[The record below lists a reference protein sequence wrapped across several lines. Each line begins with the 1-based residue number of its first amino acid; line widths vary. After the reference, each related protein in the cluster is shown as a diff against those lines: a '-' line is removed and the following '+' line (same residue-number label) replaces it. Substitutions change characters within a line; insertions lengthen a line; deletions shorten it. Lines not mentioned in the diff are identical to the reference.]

1 MSNDINGFINL
12 LPHDG
17 EAFYIKGFLDKTVSG
32 NLFKTLYKDI
42 LWEPDEFLMY
52 GKKIL
57 TRRKVA
63 WYGSKPFEYTYS
75 KITRKAHI
83 WNKDLKFLSDILKEE
98 TGDSFNSC
106 LLNLYPEGRDG
117 MGWHSDDEKE
127 LRPLASIASLS
138 LGSERKFSF
147 KHRITKE
154 SISLTLE
161 NGSLLIMKGTTQ
173 KNWLHQLPKTKK
185 NIGPRINLTF
195 RSILDNNER
204 L

>member
-1 MSNDINGFINL
+1 MSNDNSGFKNL

-17 EAFYIKGFLDKTVSG
+17 EAFYIQGFLDKTVSG

-83 WNKDLKFLSDILKEE
+83 WNEDLKYLSDILKEE

-127 LRPLASIASLS
+127 LRPLASIASIS

-161 NGSLLIMKGTTQ
+161 EGSLLIMKGTTQ

-185 NIGPRINLTF
+185 TIAPRINLTF
-195 RSILDNNER
+195 RSIIDSNKQL
-204 L
+204 